1 MRSMNASLRGSS
13 VSAAVALVQQLLDR
27 LGMRRDHLVEDVVL
41 VDRDRA
47 EAPAGAAEVLA
58 VGVDADG
65 VLREL
70 AHQRAEAR
78 HEGAVD
84 VVGQQ
89 DEIRPLLEH
98 GPDLL
103 DRLGRERHGV
113 RVARVDDEERLDLR
127 VEELLE
133 LLIRVLEPVLLLRV
147 HLDELEVVVLQVRHL
162 EVRREDRHAERDR
175 VAGVEDPV
183 ALQRLEDVAHGGGAA
198 LDRVELELA
207 LRPRGRRTSPTA
219 GTRGR
224 SARCAPACGPAP
236 GSGRR

>member
-1 MRSMNASLRGSS
+1 MLSS
-13 VSAAVALVQQLLDR
+13 WTAIVP
-27 LGMRRDHLVEDVVL
+27 
-41 VDRDRA
+41 

-78 HEGAVD
+78 HERAVD

-89 DEIRPLLEH
+89 DQIRPLLEH
-98 GPDLL
+98 RADLL
-103 DRLGRERHGV
+103 DRVGRQRHGV

-127 VEELLE
+127 IEELVE
-133 LLIRVLEPVLLLRV
+133 LLIRILEPVLLLRV
-147 HLDELEVVVLQVRHL
+147 HLDEVEVVVLEVRHL
-162 EVRREDRHAERDR
+162 EVRREDRHAQRDR
-175 VAGVEDPV
+175 VALIEDAV
-183 ALQRLEDVAHGGGAA
+183 GLQRLEDVAHGGGAA
-198 LDRVELELA
+198 LDRVDLELA
-207 LRPRGRRTSPTA
+207 LRARACRTSPTA

-224 SARCAPACGPAP
+224 SVRCAPACGPAP